1 MSRAVRLLTTVVTA
15 FMALAITHDALGQE
29 TPTKRAIPVPA
40 GWNELDPEG
49 LGAYD
54 GFAWYLLPITV
65 PQDWPVEDLNLDL
78 GSIDDA
84 DEVFIGG
91 ERIGFTGGMPPKAR
105 SAWQSRRQYTVPAR
119 MVTPGKPRLLAVRV
133 HDSGGNG
140 GIWSGEPRLTGS
152 VGGLDLQ
159 GAWWFVPGD
168 DPGNIEDSAVPA
180 VGLEVQL
187 SARKQGLK
195 MAGRP
200 LAGWVAASSAPAP
213 SGNVLWYRQPAETW
227 TEALPI
233 GNGRLGGMAY
243 GDLAGMIQVNVD
255 SLWAGSPIDRH
266 REPPE
271 GALEEARRLWF
282 EGDVTG
288 AQAIMQREFMSERL
302 TRSHQTLF
310 TVGTRWIQDD
320 ARITDYRRSLD
331 LRTGITET
339 TFRVDGRLLRCRMF
353 ASEPDDVIVV
363 HWDTDSPEGL
373 MASMAAGR
381 PSLSGGTMKVL
392 AGGSETEV
400 DEAIVMVGRA
410 VNDDHPGVEYAAAA
424 SMRAKAL
431 DPMPVRV
438 STPDI
443 AKIGGVSNESDLARR
458 VESFTVAIAGATTMP
473 GYGVDDPEA
482 EVRAVVRKALDRGF
496 DRLLERHL
504 ASFTPVMERVSLDL
518 GRTPQD
524 AKPTDVRLEELRG
537 GREDPSL
544 FSMYFQFARYLLVSC
559 SRPGT
564 MPANLQG
571 LWNEHIKAPW
581 NADYH
586 VNINLQMNYWPAE
599 VANLAEFHE
608 PVFDFTEQLAE
619 RGRETARRLYDADGW
634 MAHHTSDA
642 WAFTVPIGR
651 TVWGMWPHGGGWMTR
666 HPWEHYLHSGDVVFL
681 RERAWPLL
689 RGSAEFYLD
698 YLCEDPATG
707 RLVAGPS
714 SSPEN
719 TFITEDGQ
727 RADIGMGNAMDQEI
741 VWDVFTNL
749 MDAAVVLG
757 EEDDEVV
764 VAAEAARA
772 RLAMPTI
779 GEDGRLMEW
788 SRPFGEAEP
797 GHRHISHLYGL
808 HPGAQFNFETTPEYI
823 EASRRTLD
831 HRLANGGGHTGWS
844 RAWLVNFFA
853 RLHDSGAAYNNLRLL
868 LIKSTLPNLF
878 DNHPPFQIDGNF
890 GGAAGLAEML
900 VQSHVAEPDG
910 FAPDRSPRFTIDVL
924 PALPD
929 AWPRGEVRGLRLRGD
944 VVLELLKWDPQRIE
958 LRFASDSR
966 DRLMLRPPS
975 DCSGDDAGHGTIVVK
990 FENGRSKV
998 TLVRNS
1004 SERSE

>member
-1 MSRAVRLLTTVVTA
+1 
-15 FMALAITHDALGQE
+15 
-29 TPTKRAIPVPA
+29 
-40 GWNELDPEG
+40 
-49 LGAYD
+49 
-54 GFAWYLLPITV
+54 
-65 PQDWPVEDLNLDL
+65 
-78 GSIDDA
+78 
-84 DEVFIGG
+84 
-91 ERIGFTGGMPPKAR
+91 
-105 SAWQSRRQYTVPAR
+105 
-119 MVTPGKPRLLAVRV
+119 
-133 HDSGGNG
+133 
-140 GIWSGEPRLTGS
+140 
-152 VGGLDLQ
+152 
-159 GAWWFVPGD
+159 
-168 DPGNIEDSAVPA
+168 
-180 VGLEVQL
+180 
-187 SARKQGLK
+187 
-195 MAGRP
+195 
-200 LAGWVAASSAPAP
+200 
-213 SGNVLWYRQPAETW
+213 
-227 TEALPI
+227 
-233 GNGRLGGMAY
+233 
-243 GDLAGMIQVNVD
+243 
-255 SLWAGSPIDRH
+255 
-266 REPPE
+266 
-271 GALEEARRLWF
+271 
-282 EGDVTG
+282 
-288 AQAIMQREFMSERL
+288 
-302 TRSHQTLF
+302 
-310 TVGTRWIQDD
+310 
-320 ARITDYRRSLD
+320 
-331 LRTGITET
+331 
-339 TFRVDGRLLRCRMF
+339 
-353 ASEPDDVIVV
+353 
-363 HWDTDSPEGL
+363 
-373 MASMAAGR
+373 
-381 PSLSGGTMKVL
+381 
-392 AGGSETEV
+392 
-400 DEAIVMVGRA
+400 
-410 VNDDHPGVEYAAAA
+410 
-424 SMRAKAL
+424 
-431 DPMPVRV
+431 
-438 STPDI
+438 
-443 AKIGGVSNESDLARR
+443 
-458 VESFTVAIAGATTMP
+458 
-473 GYGVDDPEA
+473 
-482 EVRAVVRKALDRGF
+482 DRGF
-496 DRLLERHL
+496 DRLLGRHL

-518 GRTPQD
+518 GRTPQEG
-524 AKPTDVRLEELRG
+524 KPTDVRLEELRA

-544 FSMYFQFARYLLVSC
+544 FSLYFQFARYLLVSC

-571 LWNEHIKAPW
+571 LWNEHIAAPW

-608 PVFDFTEQLAE
+608 PVFDFTERLAE

-719 TFITEDGQ
+719 VFITEDGQ

-749 MDAAVVLG
+749 MDAAVVLD
-757 EEDDEVV
+757 EEDDEIVS
-764 VAAEAARA
+764 AARA
-772 RLAMPTI
+772 ARQRLAMPMI

-808 HPGAQFNFETTPEYI
+808 HPGSQFNFETTPEYI

-900 VQSHVAEPDG
+900 VQSHVVEPDG
-910 FAPDRSPRFTIDVL
+910 FSPDRPPRFMVDVL

-929 AWPRGEVRGLRLRGD
+929 AWSRGEVRGLRLRGD
-944 VVLELLKWDPQRIE
+944 VTLELMKWDPKRVE
-958 LRFASDSR
+958 LRFASESR
-966 DRLMLRPPS
+966 DRMTLRPPGGFSS
-975 DCSGDDAGHGTIVVK
+975 DVVSDGTFVVN
-990 FENGRSKV
+990 FENGLSNV

-1004 SERSE
+1004 PERSE